1 MKKILLAL
9 LFVVGLSYSSKGQM
23 DTVSGPD
30 GRVSEWYFSY
40 WYDTC
45 VHYWEDTD
53 NPRIRLNGYLGL
65 RYFTYLAKAEYVPRP
80 VALKGVAVWVD
91 QYPEN
96 PGYAYADSISKAPEY
111 IYVVKKEEDTAIW
124 LESVRWDTATP
135 RVLKIPCNY
144 DSARHGFNYCLLY
157 TAYFNKPVEVDSVYY
172 LLGSHFSNIVEN
184 NMAVHRWTV
193 YTGMLDYRP
202 LEPTCTTP
210 LRRYFYF
217 DSNNW
222 NPYARNYWGDLL
234 DGRGARDWGYIMPI
248 IEFVDMRVE
257 SADSTMGTAGPSGD
271 ASPNTWQTIWAR
283 AKRGYRFSHWNDGD
297 TNNPRQI
304 RLMHDTLFTA
314 YFTSSE
320 PCTVSVSSNT
330 TMGHVDGGGVY
341 YIGDSVTLTA
351 VPNVINYHFVQWNDS
366 VTANPRTFVA
376 TQDTSFKAF
385 FERDVPTHGIDSPDT
400 ADLFTLT
407 PNPAYRSVTVRLQ
420 APAVGGRLALHNAEG
435 RELWGGSLAT
445 GQSWAVLDLAPY
457 PSGVYFV
464 SFTYGEGTMVRKLI
478 IGE

>member
-45 VHYWEDTD
+45 VYYWEDTD
-53 NPRIRLNGYLGL
+53 NPRIGPTIYLAQ
-65 RYFTYLAKAEYVPRP
+65 RHFAYLAKGEYVPRP
-80 VALKGVAVWVD
+80 SALKGVAVWIA
-91 QYPEN
+91 QYPPN
-96 PGYAYADSISKAPEY
+96 PGYAFSDSISKLPEY
-111 IYVVKKEEDTAIW
+111 IYVVQKGVDTMIW

-172 LLGSHFSNIVEN
+172 LLGSHFSNIVEG
-184 NMAVHRWTV
+184 NMAMHRWTV
-193 YTGMLDYRP
+193 YTGMLNYRP
-202 LEPTCTTP
+202 LEPTCTIP
-210 LRRYFYF
+210 LRRYVYF
-217 DSNNW
+217 DSNAW
-222 NPYARNYWGDLL
+222 YANNRNYWSDLS
-234 DGRGARDWGYIMPI
+234 GSGGTTRSWGYFMPI
-248 IEFVDMRVE
+248 IEFVDLRVE

-314 YFTSSE
+314 YFGNAE
-320 PCTVSVSSNT
+320 QHTVSVSSNT
-330 TMGHVDGGGVY
+330 TLGHVEGGGIY
-341 YIGDSVTLTA
+341 YYGDTATLKA
-351 VPNVINYHFVQWNDS
+351 VPEVINYTFVRWNDS
-366 VTANPRTFVA
+366 VTDNPRKVVIR
-376 TQDTSFKAF
+376 S
-385 FERDVPTHGIDSPDT
+385 DT
-400 ADLFTLT
+400 AFTAYFKRKGVEGIEEAEAVGFTLV
-407 PNPAYRSVTVRLQ
+407 PNPAREKVTIVLDGMKQRARLSM
-420 APAVGGRLALHNAEG
+420 HDMKG
-435 RELWGGSLAT
+435 REVWGSVVT
-445 GQSWAVLDLAPY
+445 GERDERELDLAPY
-457 PSGVYFV
+457 APGVYFV
-464 SFTYGEGTMVRKLI
+464 TLTTERSTEVRRLVVGE
-478 IGE
+478 